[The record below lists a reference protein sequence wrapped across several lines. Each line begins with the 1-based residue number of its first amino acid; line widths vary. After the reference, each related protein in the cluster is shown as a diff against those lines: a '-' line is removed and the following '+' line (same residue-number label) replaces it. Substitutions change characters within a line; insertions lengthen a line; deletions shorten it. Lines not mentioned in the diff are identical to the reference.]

1 MGFFIVMERIA
12 RYHWFQE
19 TALLRDLLE
28 RKRKIFLTDQLMK
41 VQIVNEVNKDFV
53 IEALRSI
60 AELIT
65 YGDQHDN
72 AYFEFFMEKQ
82 VMGEFV
88 RILKTSRTLII
99 SLQLLQTMSIM
110 IQNLKNE
117 HSIYYMFSNEH
128 VNYLIT
134 YSFDFRNEELLSY
147 YISFLRAISGK
158 LNKDTISLLV
168 KTQNEEV
175 VSFPLYVEAIRFAF
189 HEESMIRTAVRALTL
204 NIYHVGD
211 DAVNMFV
218 SRAPHADYFLNLVK
232 FFRDQCIHL
241 NLVVSNASKNLD
253 VESTSTIL
261 SAVDEIEDNLYYFS
275 DVVSA
280 GIPDV
285 GRLIMDSVLKLLI
298 FPLILPSL
306 RIGAVKEPSLGAVS
320 SLYLL
325 CCILRIVKIKDL
337 ANTVAAALLYCP
349 DSFPWNS
356 EAEPN
361 GNMLGHGS
369 SDAASQYSDENNS
382 TSESDARSPELSV
395 LTSSSSLNH
404 PPNGVPGHDCGSTPF
419 APREAL
425 LSFVTSGDDVQ
436 VSGSLNVLATLLQTK
451 ELDESMVD
459 ALGILPQRKQHKKKL
474 LQALVGEDSGEEQLF
489 SSKSCGVKD
498 GISSE
503 LDIYLQKL
511 KGKNRYFDIRILALV
526 KLDILVASCGH
537 LKIVLVCLDLR
548 MFWRAVTAGLMGQQY
563 VISPFTTIRARS
575 HFHAV
580 FHPSDVNATFNCF
593 LIQLLSSVVDCLLKL
608 NKFLSLRVSTLCSGS
623 VIQDYVGVSCASPEV
638 GVSPRVHRFQV
649 LDALV
654 SLFCRSNI
662 SAETL
667 WDGGWLLR
675 QLLPYSEAEFNSR
688 HLRLLKDSFR
698 NCTNHVIEETRG
710 TWSDLLVTTI
720 CDEWRKC
727 KRAIEASSP
736 RKDPKFVLL
745 PPNKSA
751 SDENASGESSIA
763 AGERMC
769 ETVKVFV
776 LLHHLHIFSLGRVL
790 PDQPPVL
797 PAVDIPENSRA
808 KNADVNPPGVK
819 PNTEINLVDV
829 VPCRIAF
836 ERGKERHFHF
846 LALSVGT
853 SGWLVLAEELPM
865 ISRRGIVRVAAPLAG
880 CNPRID
886 DKHPR
891 WLHLRIR
898 PSTFPFTDTPKY
910 GAHGKVKSKSLVDG
924 RWTLAFRDEESCKHA
939 LSMILEELKLQ
950 SHVVERSLQPL
961 LELDRSSSPS

>member
-1 MGFFIVMERIA
+1 M
-12 RYHWFQE
+12 WFSFWRSRDRFSLDE
-19 TALLRDLLE
+19 LR
-28 RKRKIFLTDQLMK
+28 FLTDQLMK

-489 SSKSCGVKD
+489 SSKSSGVKD

-511 KGKNRYFDIRILALV
+511 K
-526 KLDILVASCGH
+526 
-537 LKIVLVCLDLR
+537 
-548 MFWRAVTAGLMGQQY
+548 
-563 VISPFTTIRARS
+563 
-575 HFHAV
+575 
-580 FHPSDVNATFNCF
+580 
-593 LIQLLSSVVDCLLKL
+593 
-608 NKFLSLRVSTLCSGS
+608 
-623 VIQDYVGVSCASPEV
+623 DYVGVSCASPEV